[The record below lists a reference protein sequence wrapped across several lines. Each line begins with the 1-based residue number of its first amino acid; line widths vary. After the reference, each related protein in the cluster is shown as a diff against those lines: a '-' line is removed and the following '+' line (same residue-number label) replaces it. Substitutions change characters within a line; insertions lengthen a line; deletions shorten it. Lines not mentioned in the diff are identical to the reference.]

1 VIIHTVEGQVKRGV
15 IRDVDLMEQ
24 AIPLEQQAGFAP
36 EQIPTERVKAIFF
49 MSQAGVRPPS
59 PSGQKIRVTFRDGRQ
74 VAGFSDDYTGSDLGF
89 FIVPADTRT
98 NTARIYVFRSS
109 VQGIAAG

>member
-1 VIIHTVEGQVKRGV
+1 M
-15 IRDVDLMEQ
+15 L
-24 AIPLEQQAGFAP
+24 
-36 EQIPTERVKAIFF
+36 
-49 MSQAGVRPPS
+49 
-59 PSGQKIRVTFRDGRQ
+59 TFRDGRQ

-89 FIVPADTRT
+89 FIVPADNRT